1 MYLRIL
7 GVAALAFGFIILAV
21 ALAVPSA
28 DQASPRV
35 VEIVG
40 LGVGSVGLLIT
51 LGRGIY
57 AVWARRA
64 HARPV
69 RRP

>member
-7 GVAALAFGFIILAV
+7 GVAALAFGFIILAL
-21 ALAVPSA
+21 ALAFPSA

-35 VEIVG
+35 IEIVG
-40 LGVGSVGLLIT
+40 LGVGIVGLLIT

-57 AVWARRA
+57 AIWARRA
-64 HARPV
+64 HTASTPRQ
-69 RRP
+69 